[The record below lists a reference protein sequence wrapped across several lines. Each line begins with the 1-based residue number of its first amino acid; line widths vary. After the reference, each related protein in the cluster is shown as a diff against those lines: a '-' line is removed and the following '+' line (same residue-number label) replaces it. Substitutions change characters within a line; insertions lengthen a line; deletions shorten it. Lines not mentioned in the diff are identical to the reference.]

1 MDDLIKTLIQSVIN
15 LLLDSLILM
24 FFWNWLIPDLFGL
37 TVITYGEALLL
48 VIIGHSLTGAHSKQ

>member
-1 MDDLIKTLIQSVIN
+1 MDDLIKVAIQNIIN

-37 TVITYGEALLL
+37 TIITYGEALLL
-48 VIIGHSLTGAHSKQ
+48 VIIGHSLAGTHNSQ